1 MQHQQ
6 PQVRVWFDSQC
17 PLCRKE
23 IAFMRRLDWRHRVDF
38 VDLDTAQDCPIEPA
52 LLLARFHAQ
61 ELGRPM
67 VDGAAAFAVLWR
79 HLPLLRP
86 LGELARIPTV
96 LALLERA
103 YLKFL
108 RLRPRL
114 QKFLAS

>member
-1 MQHQQ
+1 
-6 PQVRVWFDSQC
+6 
-17 PLCRKE
+17 
-23 IAFMRRLDWRHRVDF
+23 
-38 VDLDTAQDCPIEPA
+38 
-52 LLLARFHAQ
+52 
-61 ELGRPM
+61 M